1 MWTKVNDLSSTKD
14 GYNDFVYTDGNGEYV
29 LVSNGTADMSA
40 YAAASELV
48 TKTAKYLAEHGGG
61 QLDFVGFDQCGAIS
75 QMLAISYGGESYA
88 FNPQSSAPALEQL
101 ELIDKE
107 TIDGY
112 YASQQDILD
121 KLADK
126 QNPPTNS
133 NELYRQLNELNEN
146 ISDAKLNNQLYQA
159 GDYHLY
165 NYVIDGDLS
174 SFEGH
179 ELVKLY
185 A

>member
-1 MWTKVNDLSSTKD
+1 
-14 GYNDFVYTDGNGEYV
+14 
-29 LVSNGTADMSA
+29 
-40 YAAASELV
+40 
-48 TKTAKYLAEHGGG
+48 
-61 QLDFVGFDQCGAIS
+61 
-75 QMLAISYGGESYA
+75 MLAISYGGESYA

-107 TIDGY
+107 TIDDY

-133 NELYRQLNELNEN
+133 NELYQQLNELNKN
-146 ISDAKLNNQLYQA
+146 ISDAKLNNQLYQS
-159 GDYHLY
+159 YHSGNTNNLY
-165 NYVIDGDLS
+165 NYFITGDAP